1 MPSANSRMEIAL
13 PSGLMPKAPCRSS
26 LSNVALRVRS
36 LPHRFLN
43 WAANQPV
50 LLNDG
55 SVHFWQ
61 ASGLALSLLGF
72 LGQPLMVSARSRKPK
87 LRYASA
93 RALCAAR
100 FEASRGSANSRSAIA
115 SCDRPDRTRISPR
128 VSRKLGLLGNLAS
141 ADWMIVSARDRSG
154 SSPTVRIIAMLL
166 ATKGNWEAVS
176 YARATPEIRR
186 A

>member
-72 LGQPLMVSARSRKPK
+72 LGQPLMVSRQIPQAQ
-87 LRYASA
+87 ASVRFCQGLMR
-93 RALCAAR
+93 RAL
-100 FEASRGSANSRSAIA
+100 RSQQGQRELQIRD
-115 SCDRPDRTRISPR
+115 CFLRPPRPDE
-128 VSRKLGLLGNLAS
+128 NLA
-141 ADWMIVSARDRSG
+141 ACLAETRVVGELGERGLDDRQRQIGRAAG
-154 SSPTVRIIAMLL
+154 SERV
-166 ATKGNWEAVS
+166 
-176 YARATPEIRR
+176 
-186 A
+186 